1 MESYGALVGWT
12 HHEAGDRILL
22 RVESV
27 RSTEA
32 AEKHDP
38 DLFRFL
44 MTKQQA
50 AVLGNY
56 LVQLSGQTPAG
67 RDDRSWFRRFFG

>member
-1 MESYGALVGWT
+1 MESHGALVGWT
-12 HHEAGDRILL
+12 HQDAGDHLML

-27 RSTEA
+27 QSKA
-32 AEKHDP
+32 AADRLDP
-38 DLFRFL
+38 DIFRFL

-56 LVQLSGQTPAG
+56 LIQLSGLTVREPKY
-67 RDDRSWFRRFFG
+67 RSWFRRFFG

>member
-22 RVESV
+22 RIESV
-27 RSTEA
+27 RSAKA
-32 AEKHDP
+32 AERHDP

-67 RDDRSWFRRFFG
+67 PDDRSWFRRLFG

>member
-12 HHEAGDRILL
+12 HHDAGERIML
-22 RVESV
+22 RLESV

-32 AEKHDP
+32 AERHDP
-38 DLFRFL
+38 DLFRIL
-44 MTKQQA
+44 MTKQHA

-56 LVQLSGQTPAG
+56 LLQLSGQTPVG
-67 RDDRSWFRRFFG
+67 PDDRSWLRRLFG